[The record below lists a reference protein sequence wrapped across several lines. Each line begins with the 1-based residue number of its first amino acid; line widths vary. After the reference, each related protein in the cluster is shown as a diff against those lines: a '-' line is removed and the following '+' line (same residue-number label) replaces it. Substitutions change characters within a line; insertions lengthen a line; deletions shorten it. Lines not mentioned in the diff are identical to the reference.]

1 MGAFDKIASV
11 FKIDTDEDE
20 YDDYYGEDDTPV
32 KNSFI
37 PAKGAEEDASAG
49 RKPAKAMTPAPKKV
63 VNGNMEVVRIK
74 PTSIEEGRRI
84 TSLLLEGKVV
94 FLDVEDIDVKIS
106 QRVLDY
112 VSGASFAIDGTLQQ
126 MSHSTY
132 VIAPP
137 AVYISGDFAEQR
149 ANNVPSSQDGIY

>member
-11 FKIDTDEDE
+11 FKIDPDEED
-20 YDDYYGEDDTPV
+20 YGDYYDEPVDNGGLKGGFMSSKNDDDDDKRSV
-32 KNSFI
+32 KNV
-37 PAKGAEEDASAG
+37 PNKTK
-49 RKPAKAMTPAPKKV
+49 KPL
-63 VNGNMEVVRIK
+63 NGNMEVVRIK

-149 ANNVPSSQDGIY
+149 ASSVPVGSDGIYQ